1 MRGCFVTLEGS
12 EGAGKSTCMETVRAI
27 LSHRGIDVVTTREPG
42 GTALGERLRAIL
54 LDPGIEGISA
64 DVELLMM
71 FAARAQHIH
80 DVIEPAL
87 SRGSWVISDRF
98 TDASYAYQGGGR
110 GLQSHRIAELENWVQ
125 GKLRPDLTLLLDTP
139 VELGLERAGNRSQ
152 PDRFEAENLA
162 FFDRV
167 RATYLARADSEPQR
181 IRVIATDQTLDEV
194 KSGIEQTLRD
204 FLQARGYQD

>member
-1 MRGCFVTLEGS
+1 MRGCLVTLEGS

>member
-27 LSHRGIDVVTTREPG
+27 LDRHGIDVVTTREPG